1 MKRNF
6 RNGDGNNWAEW
17 WWQPQ
22 VRRSREYSQVDTVA
36 VAPVGCCRWLLAW
49 FQCPVD
55 GDPLSSRR
63 SRLPDRQNRV
73 PVVRIFCSFGLFFIS
88 FEDCLT
94 DVFSSF
100 LRRKITVHRVCLR
113 CPINIVNHRP
123 LSKKWPNHK
132 TTRTTSSVSSFR
144 SGKSKFTA
152 IVCYCCCQCP
162 IGYSRVSS
170 PSITFDEN
178 LEILTFRHL
187 HRLKFPN
194 RRRHLYPMSEFR
206 APVTW
211 HLRLLGYIQHDS
223 SSYLTQYSLFGRFK
237 RNPGPFFEYFCLNLL
252 VHAVVNNLI
261 RAMKWTRLTCAF
273 MF

>member
-6 RNGDGNNWAEW
+6 RYGADNNWTEW

-22 VRRSREYSQVDTVA
+22 VRRSREHSQVETVA

-63 SRLPDRQNRV
+63 SRLPTGSQKL
-73 PVVRIFCSFGLFFIS
+73 CSCCQKILQFFGLVLIS
-88 FEDCLT
+88 FEDWLT

-100 LRRKITVHRVCLR
+100 LRCKITFARVCLR
-113 CPINIVNHRP
+113 CPINIVNHRL

-132 TTRTTSSVSSFR
+132 TTKTTSSVSSFR

-162 IGYSRVSS
+162 IGYSRVLS
-170 PSITFDEN
+170 PSITIDEN

-187 HRLKFPN
+187 HRLKLPN
-194 RRRHLYPMSEFR
+194 RRRHLSRMSEFSC
-206 APVTW
+206 AC
-211 HLRLLGYIQHDS
+211 
-223 SSYLTQYSLFGRFK
+223 YLTSRF
-237 RNPGPFFEYFCLNLL
+237 
-252 VHAVVNNLI
+252 
-261 RAMKWTRLTCAF
+261 T
-273 MF
+273 